1 MKAIILTF
9 SKVNNRGANLQCFA
23 LLDYLRKKGIT
34 VELLDIQLPKPRN
47 LIHQFDAIFNNI
59 LANRF
64 RQQVKLNFTKKYYSY
79 NDLKDNPPRAD
90 IYIVGSDQVWNT
102 KITSKI
108 DPRIYFYTFLP
119 KTALKVAYAASFGT
133 NEWYPTKYDKEIIE
147 SLKTFKYISVRED
160 SGIAICKKEFG
171 INDVAVVLDPSLLLT
186 QDDVLSLFKIKP
198 EKNQIFSYL
207 LYNNDSITGIIEKVK
222 NITNLPVIGS
232 QTKKNLINKIK
243 TIYTIPKWL
252 SNIQCSNLVITN
264 SFHCI
269 VFSILLQKQFIAIP
283 SAPGK
288 SERILSLLRK
298 LDLENRFILSKDQLD
313 SLLLQQKIDYDKVNS
328 KLSEERQMSIAYID
342 NIIDSL

>member
-23 LLDYLRKKGIT
+23 LFDYLRKKGIT
-34 VELLDIQLPKPRN
+34 VELLDVQLPRPRS
-47 LIHQFDAIFNNI
+47 IRQFDAIINNI
-59 LANRF
+59 LADKF
-64 RQQVKLNFTKKYYSY
+64 RRQKKLNFTKKYYSY
-79 NDLKDNPPRAD
+79 KDLNDNPPQAD

-102 KITSKI
+102 RITSSI

-119 KTALKVAYAASFGT
+119 KTAVKVAYAASFGT
-133 NEWYPTKYDKEIIE
+133 NEWYATKYDKEIIE

-160 SGIAICKKEFG
+160 TGVAICKREFG
-171 INDVAVVLDPSLLLT
+171 INADVVLDPSLLLT
-186 QDDVLSLFKIKP
+186 NNDVLSLFRIKP

-207 LYNNDSITGIIEKVK
+207 LYQDNNIKSIIERAR
-222 NITNLPVIGS
+222 NIANIPIVGNL
-232 QTKKNLINKIK
+232 TKKSLINKVK
-243 TIYTIPKWL
+243 AIYTIPKWL
-252 SNIQCSNLVITN
+252 SNIQRSKLIITN

-288 SERILSLLRK
+288 SERILFLLRT
-298 LDLENRFILSKDQLD
+298 LGIEDRFILSRDQLD
-313 SLLLQQKIDYDKVNS
+313 PLFLQRNIEYDKVNI
-328 KLSEERQMSIAYID
+328 KLSEERKKSRTYID